1 MSLLYTQSITIVR
14 PVEVEDAYHSTKP
27 DYGVAATRIPVTG
40 VNVQPFG
47 GSAED
52 TDDRQ
57 VTVTGWR
64 LHTRRGVDLDLR
76 ETDRVEFDGMVLQ
89 VTGKVGRWPAPGGG
103 IHHIEADLREV
114 A

>member
-1 MSLLYTQSITIVR
+1 MLYQQSLVIVR
-14 PVEVEDAYHSTKP
+14 AGTAVDEYHNTKP
-27 DYGVAATRIPVTG
+27 DWGAGATRTPVSG
-40 VNVQPFG
+40 VNVQPSG
-47 GSAED
+47 GSTEN

-64 LHTRRGVDLDLR
+64 LYTPRGVDLDLR

-89 VTGKVGRWPAPGGG
+89 VAGKVARWPAPGGG
-103 IHHIEADLREV
+103 VHHVEADLREV

>member
-1 MSLLYTQSITIVR
+1 MSILYRQSVTIVR
-14 PVEVEDAYHSTKP
+14 PGTTTDEYHNERP
-27 DYGVAATRIPVTG
+27 DWGAGATRIPVTG

-64 LHTRRGVDLDLR
+64 LYTPRGRDVDLR
-76 ETDRVEFDGMVLQ
+76 ETDRIEFDGMTLQ
-89 VTGKVGRWPAPGGG
+89 VTGKVARWPAPGGG
-103 IHHIEADLREV
+103 VHHIEADLREV
-114 A
+114 S

>member
-1 MSLLYTQSITIVR
+1 MSILYLQSVTIVR
-14 PVEVEDAYHSTKP
+14 PVEAEDEYHNIKL
-27 DYGVAATRIPVTG
+27 DYGSAALRIPVTG

-64 LHTRRGVDLDLR
+64 LYTPRGVDMDLR
-76 ETDRVEFDGMVLQ
+76 ETDRVEFDGMTLQ
-89 VTGKVGRWPAPGGG
+89 VTGKVARWPAPGGG
-103 IHHIEADLREV
+103 VHHIEADLREV
-114 A
+114 S